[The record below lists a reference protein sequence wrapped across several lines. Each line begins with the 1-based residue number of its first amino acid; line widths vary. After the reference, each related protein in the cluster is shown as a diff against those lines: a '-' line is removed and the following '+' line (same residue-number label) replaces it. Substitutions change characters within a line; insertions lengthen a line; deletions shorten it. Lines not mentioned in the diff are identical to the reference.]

1 MTSHGYRNHRVF
13 LFKWSRTGMAFCRW
27 RKSGHAPLILPP
39 NERIFWLQDFVLLP
53 KTKLFTGSQNCQ
65 SLAEKEKP
73 EPSVKS
79 DECYFKFLKLGL
91 LLGMKSNYFFFTRC
105 GQFLFFFFWGGG
117 GGGWGCSFD
126 RSGVPRVDR
135 EEVGTIHQR
144 ATKKITQ
151 NILHSIKQNNKEADQ
166 NLNFPCID

>member
-117 GGGWGCSFD
+117 GED
-126 RSGVPRVDR
+126 EGVPLIDQVFLGLI
-135 EEVGTIHQR
+135 E
-144 ATKKITQ
+144 KKLEPFTNEQ
-151 NILHSIKQNNKEADQ
+151 LKK
-166 NLNFPCID
+166 